1 MLLSVDGGATKTFA
15 VVYDDLNKK
24 VAGIGVSGPSNV
36 RSVSEDISK
45 KNILKAMENALNM
58 AGNPEINNSFFGIA
72 GYGDSKYHSE
82 MLNRIVS
89 SISQNYI
96 IENDG
101 NAGTF
106 LVTLGN
112 DGVVTAIGTGSV
124 GSYIINGVNHRIGGW
139 SYLTDDCGSAYWI
152 SRKAIQLAEKSHDG
166 LIDKT
171 TLIDLIEEITGLGL
185 RDAVAELENNFNKR
199 FFASIAARVDE
210 LSYKDKIALNVLDL
224 AYNEI
229 ELMLLGMS
237 RHFNGKFIIGSV
249 GGVMR
254 SKHIRERLYKRFPGI
269 KIFFGYHVAAGG
281 ILKMLSLKNGIDEIL
296 RDKIVSEIDQKLV
309 LLSDAEKEFLFI

>member
-15 VVYDDLNKK
+15 VVYDDLNKT

-36 RSVSEDISK
+36 RSVSEEISK

-72 GYGDSKYHSE
+72 GYGDSKYHSD

-89 SISQNYI
+89 SISQNYTI
-96 IENDG
+96 DNDG

-124 GSYIINGVNHRIGGW
+124 GSYIINGTNHRIGGW

-152 SRKAIQLAEKSHDG
+152 ARKAIQLAEKSHDE
-166 LIDKT
+166 
-171 TLIDLIEEITGLGL
+171 LIENTMIINLVEEMTGMNI

-199 FFASIAARVDE
+199 YFASIAAKIDE
-210 LSYKDKIALNVLDL
+210 LSKNDKIALKVLDL
-224 AYNEI
+224 AYDEI
-229 ELMLLGMS
+229 ELMLTGMS
-237 RHFNGKFIIGSV
+237 KHFSGKFIIGSV

-254 SKHIRERLYKRFPGI
+254 SKHIRERLYKRFPDI

-281 ILKMLSLKNGIDEIL
+281 ILKMLSSKSKIDEII
-296 RDKIVSEIDQKLV
+296 RDKIVHEIDDKLV
-309 LLSDAEKEFLFI
+309 LLSDAEREFLFM